1 MSILDRIRRVDFP
14 RAQYAQVA
22 HPKRQIVLHHTVS
35 GVGIDGDIA
44 TWLGNS
50 ARIATCLII
59 HHDGTPWQ
67 CFSSRY
73 WAHHLGCKR
82 ALFRAQGFDAVE
94 SRNLRLNQQ
103 SIAIEIDSAGG
114 LTQRDGAWYSS
125 FGRRIPTDRVQV
137 YADGYRGF
145 HGFEKYTE
153 EQLRS
158 VEELLRWW
166 QAERYPDIPL
176 AYRPTMWD
184 VEHDALAGEPGVYS
198 HTSFRPDKSDCHPQP
213 ELIEMLRGLE
223 GDPMN
228 DDTRPTTTKDLR
240 FSDVPHGAKARF
252 SRGRGP
258 SDVFYSV
265 IARQPDGQDVA
276 LNAIFESDDAHVDVG
291 LEGGHQRKI
300 TVNVSVSSGSGGA
313 CLVSYAV
320 RIVPPSADT
329 YPLGDTFGAVEVA
342 ADLDTDYATVDA
354 L

>member
-94 SRNLRLNQQ
+94 SRNPRLNQQ

-223 GDPMN
+223 GEEMCK
-228 DDTRPTTTKDLR
+228 TKSLR
-240 FSDVPHGAKARF
+240 LSAQAGAKLTVSGGSSTHSGGFSVWLLRDEPESMTNAR
-252 SRGRGP
+252 P
-258 SDVFYSV
+258 
-265 IARQPDGQDVA
+265 AW
-276 LNAIFESDDAHVDVG
+276 
-291 LEGGHQRKI
+291 EGGEVTESQPITQRAVFVIRVKADSKNPDEARCYSYEARTSADGARKTGTARIPKNKSIGEATI
-300 TVNVSVSSGSGGA
+300 TV
-313 CLVSYAV
+313 
-320 RIVPPSADT
+320 
-329 YPLGDTFGAVEVA
+329 
-342 ADLDTDYATVDA
+342 TV
-354 L
+354 